1 MPLSR
6 PVVMVYQDLATLSV
20 IAGIPDLNCI
30 YVGPAY
36 AIKDYPVLA
45 AAGDEADISIGTY
58 VKAAVPPYTTPT
70 APCAQADG
78 SSLGRPDAG
87 TTFLSLPEP
96 PDFPSG
102 GVLEASSVDLV
113 LKTAYIQIKIG
124 IDGAITD
131 PTLGLSNV
139 LTSAAGGFSAADI
152 VAGDQVVMSKNMV
165 NPDAAHTAVRTVKAI
180 KSDTELELTASFTVD
195 DYNVKL
201 DGGAGGIR
209 FRVEHLLTVQRPDP
223 TDHVSVVGNQVDVK
237 TGPTGMWLSYTSDAA
252 VHTAANYL
260 VDYATMYMGYRAFR
274 TDLQT
279 VTTISDPDSI
289 ETTLGPIDER
299 NPLAV
304 AVSVGMANSGDNPVM
319 AYGVSADDSAGHA
332 SAINALSG
340 REDIYAICPSFDNV
354 TSADRISIIGLWKA
368 SCVALSDPTK
378 SKFRVVLG
386 SYGELPT
393 TRAVVDPS
401 LTGATVSKAADPIDV
416 FVDPNAATDFET
428 ANIEDTDLLD
438 IQDKEGAPSAL
449 CTLTQFE
456 TIFDATYD
464 VGGSKAETVMGVMGK
479 KRIRTSSALGVGA
492 EIAALNADYA
502 IRPPILAAEGAT
514 PIATAAAV
522 TISNVGGGGGGPN
535 ALMTLAKLGA
545 FTSVAVGDVV
555 KMTGAATGAYN
566 TGLIV
571 SARTDDL
578 LTVAYEVGVIV
589 GDVGDI
595 EVYRPIYGAA
605 QPFNCTIP
613 AVNTITKAG
622 AFTGAA
628 VGDIAYVL
636 ADRLLAHANLSK
648 GMWVVINVPSADSIV
663 VANTSHNL
671 TVDMAG
677 ITNVALFRPKAARGQ
692 VAVTSRRRLVRLED
706 VNATFITGGVTP
718 GNFIEI
724 PYPASADPLHWDTS
738 TTSWPVDVVVSEE
751 VLDADLDD
759 LEELAPH
766 DFVTGYTGVAPNGCP
781 YRVSIALDKAAQV
794 DELNLITASLKHM
807 RCVMVWPNECT
818 VTDLEN
824 ALTGVQGRHDGQYLA
839 AAVGGMIAGLPSHQ
853 GFTFIGIAG
862 ISQIYNSNLYF
873 SDDEITEL
881 AEGGWYTF
889 VQDTTTS
896 APYSALECTTDT
908 DAYETGELMAVKNL
922 DFLSKFYKAIL
933 RTFLGRYNLNAN
945 TLILIRGALEAGTNQ
960 LLGRSFP
967 RIGTP
972 INSADVTKLQQF
984 AGERDHAEVYLEA
997 DTPAVLNKVSLHI
1010 VA

>member
-70 APCAQADG
+70 APCDATGA
-78 SSLGRPDAG
+78 SMGRPDAG

-124 IDGAITD
+124 TDGAITD
-131 PTLGLSNV
+131 PALGLSNI

-152 VAGDQVVMSKNMV
+152 VAGDQVVLTKNAV
-165 NPDAAHTAVRTVKAI
+165 YDAAHTVVKTVKAI
-180 KSDTELELTASFTVD
+180 HSDTELELTSSFSAAE
-195 DYNVKL
+195 YAAGKL
-201 DGGAGGIR
+201 DGAGGSIK

-223 TDHVSVVGNQVDVK
+223 TDHVSVVGNQVDIE
-237 TGPTGMWLSYTSDAA
+237 TGPTGMWLSYTSDATA
-252 VHTAANYL
+252 HVAANYL
-260 VDYATMYMGYRAFR
+260 VDYATMYLGYRAFR
-274 TDLQT
+274 TDLQSVMT
-279 VTTISDPDSI
+279 FDDPDVAAS
-289 ETTLGPIDER
+289 TLGAADER

-304 AVSVGMANSGDNPVM
+304 AVSVGLANSGSNPVM
-319 AYGVSADDSAGHA
+319 AYGVSAESTAGHT

-340 REDIYAICPSFDNV
+340 REDIYAVCPVFDN
-354 TSADRISIIGLWKA
+354 TTPADRISYVGLWRA
-368 SCVALSDPTK
+368 SCIALSDPAK
-378 SKFRVVLG
+378 SKFRIVIG
-386 SYGELPT
+386 SYNDLPT
-393 TRAVVDPS
+393 TRAVVDPG
-401 LTGATVSKAADPIDV
+401 LLGATVSKLADPIDV
-416 FVDPNAATDFET
+416 FVDPTAATDFET

-438 IQDKEGAPSAL
+438 IQDKEVVPSLL
-449 CTLTQFE
+449 CTMTKYE

-464 VGGSKAETVMGVMGK
+464 VGGSKAATVMGVMGK
-479 KRIRTSSALGVGA
+479 KRLRTSSALGV
-492 EIAALNADYA
+492 AASVNVDYA
-502 IRPPILAAEGAT
+502 VRPPILSAEGAT

-522 TISNVGGGGGGPN
+522 TVDDDGTGAN
-535 ALMTLAKLGA
+535 ALLTFAKLNA
-545 FTSVAVGDVV
+545 FVGVAVGDVV
-555 KMTGAATGAYN
+555 KVTGSAAGAYDM
-566 TGLIV
+566 GFIV
-571 SARTDDL
+571 SARTDSL
-578 LTVAYEVGVIV
+578 LTVAYEVGVIAAAPA
-589 GDVGDI
+589 DVEI
-595 EVYRPIYGAA
+595 YRPIYGSV
-605 QPFNCTIP
+605 QPFNCTITGT
-613 AVNTITKAG
+613 NTITKAG
-622 AFTGAA
+622 AFSGAA
-628 VGDIAYVL
+628 IGDIAYVL
-636 ADRLLAHANLSK
+636 SDTALAHVNASK
-648 GMWVVINVPSADSIV
+648 GMWVVINVPSANSIV
-663 VANTSHNL
+663 VANTAHAL
-671 TVDMAG
+671 TNDAIG

-692 VAVTSRRRLVRLED
+692 ITATSRRRLVRLED
-706 VNATFITGGVTP
+706 AGATFISGGVTQ
-718 GNFIEI
+718 GNYIEI
-724 PYPASADPLHWDTS
+724 PYPASSDPLKWDTS
-738 TTSWPVDVVVSEE
+738 TTSWLIDVVVSEE
-751 VLDADLDD
+751 VLDANLDD
-759 LEELAPH
+759 LEELAPNT
-766 DFVTGYTGVAPNGCP
+766 FVTGYTGVAPNNCP
-781 YRVSIALDKAAQV
+781 YRISIALDKAAQV

-824 ALTGVQGRHDGQYLA
+824 ALTGVQSRHDGQYLA
-839 AAVGGMIAGLPSHQ
+839 AAVAGMISGLPSHQ

-945 TLILIRGALEAGTNQ
+945 TLILMRGALEAGTNQ

-972 INSADVTKLQQF
+972 INSADITKLQQY
-984 AGERDHAEVYLEA
+984 AGQRDHAEVYVEA
-997 DTPAVLNKVSLHI
+997 DTPSVLNRVSLHI